1 VTEKKS
7 GEVIIMA
14 SSRSSSPSGA
24 AGPIEFPASVQA
36 AIDAQWFD
44 VDAVPVPVL
53 VVPINYPTGWHIEPH
68 VHRKAQLIYC
78 CSGVMTVETA
88 HEQWVAPPNC
98 SVWVPGGM
106 EHEICITQA
115 AEMRTLYVE
124 PLARK
129 GLPSAPSTLGVSPL
143 LRELILASVIAT
155 TAPDPADFAP
165 GTPSAHIAE
174 VLLDQILAMPQSELH
189 IPMPADRRLK
199 PICAALTADPGDRR
213 SLKEWADEVGASD
226 RTIERLFMQETGL
239 TFHRWR
245 EQMRVLKSLT
255 LLQSGRAVKNV
266 ALELGFANPSTF
278 ITMFRK
284 IMGMTPGAYL
294 KGGIHASDP

>member
-1 VTEKKS
+1 
-7 GEVIIMA
+7 MA
-14 SSRSSSPSGA
+14 RSTSSSPKVKASKIA
-24 AGPIEFPASVQA
+24 AGPQKFPASVRD

-44 VDAVPVPVL
+44 VDAVPVAVL

-68 VHRKAQLIYC
+68 LHRKAQLIYC
-78 CSGVMTVETA
+78 ESGVMTVETA
-88 HEQWVAPPNC
+88 HGQWVAPPNC
-98 SVWVPGGM
+98 SVWMPGGID
-106 EHEICITQA
+106 HQIHITQA
-115 AEMRTLYVE
+115 AGMRTLYVE
-124 PLARK
+124 PDARK
-129 GLPSAPSTLGVSPL
+129 DLPKVPCSLGVSPL

-155 TAPDPADFAP
+155 KAPDPKDYAA
-165 GTPSAHIAE
+165 GTPNAHIAE
-174 VLLDQILAMPQSELH
+174 VMLDQILAMPPSELH
-189 IPMPADRRLK
+189 IPMPTDRRVK
-199 PICAALTADPGDRR
+199 PICTALTADPGDRR

-294 KGGIHASDP
+294 KGGV

>member
-1 VTEKKS
+1 
-7 GEVIIMA
+7 MA
-14 SSRSSSPSGA
+14 RKIAP
-24 AGPIEFPASVQA
+24 GPQKFSIGVRE

-44 VDAVPVPVL
+44 VDAVPVPLL

-78 CSGVMTVETA
+78 DSGVMTVATA
-88 HEQWVAPPNC
+88 HGQWVAPPNC
-98 SVWVPGGM
+98 SVWVPGGI
-106 EHEICITQA
+106 EHEIYITQA
-115 AEMRTLYVE
+115 ARMRTLYVE
-124 PLARK
+124 PTARK
-129 GLPSAPSTLGVSPL
+129 DLPTLPCSLGVSAL

-155 TAPDPADFAP
+155 KAPDPKDYAL
-165 GTPSAHIAE
+165 GTPNAHIAA
-174 VLLDQILAMPQSELH
+174 VLLDQILAMPASELH
-189 IPMPADRRLK
+189 IPIPADRRLK

-226 RTIERLFMQETGL
+226 RTIERLFMQETGH

-255 LLQSGRAVKNV
+255 LLQNGHAVKNV

-278 ITMFRK
+278 IAMFRK
-284 IMGMTPGAYL
+284 IMGKTPGAYL
-294 KGGIHASDP
+294 KDGAYLKGTD

>member
-1 VTEKKS
+1 
-7 GEVIIMA
+7 M
-14 SSRSSSPSGA
+14 PA
-24 AGPIEFPASVQA
+24 AKFPAAVQA

-44 VDAVPVPVL
+44 VDAVAVPVL
-53 VVPINYPTGWHIEPH
+53 VVPINYPTDWHIDEH

-88 HEQWVAPPNC
+88 HEQWVAPPNRC
-98 SVWVPGGM
+98 VWVPGGTA
-106 EHEICITQA
+106 HEIHINQA

-124 PLARK
+124 PTARA
-129 GLPSAPSTLGVSPL
+129 GLPAQPCTLGVSPL
-143 LRELILASVIAT
+143 LRELILASVIST

-165 GTPSAHIAE
+165 GTPNAHMAA
-174 VLLDQILAMPQSELH
+174 VLLDQIATMPPSELH
-189 IPMPADRRLK
+189 LPMPSDRRLM
-199 PICAALTADPGDRR
+199 PICAALTADPSDRR
-213 SLKEWADEVGASD
+213 SLKEWAEQVGASD

-245 EQMRVLKSLT
+245 EQMRVLKSLS
-255 LLQSGRAVKNV
+255 LLGSGRAVKNV

-294 KGGIHASDP
+294 KGGA

>member
-1 VTEKKS
+1 
-7 GEVIIMA
+7 MA
-14 SSRSSSPSGA
+14 RSKSSSSLKPVA
-24 AGPIEFPASVQA
+24 PKKVALGPQKFPAAVRD

-44 VDAVPVPVL
+44 VDSVPVPVL

-68 VHRKAQLIYC
+68 VHRKSQLIYC
-78 CSGVMTVETA
+78 CSGVMTIETD
-88 HEQWVAPPNC
+88 HGQWVAPPNC
-98 SVWVPGGM
+98 SVWVPGSI
-106 EHEICITQA
+106 EHEIHITQA

-124 PLARK
+124 PEARA
-129 GLPSAPSTLGVSPL
+129 GLPALPCSLGVSPL
-143 LRELILASVIAT
+143 LRELILASVIT
-155 TAPDPADFAP
+155 TKAPDPRDFAP
-165 GTPSAHIAE
+165 GKPNAHIAD
-174 VLLDQILAMPQSELH
+174 VLLDQILAMPASELH
-189 IPMPADRRLK
+189 IPMPTDRRLK
-199 PICAALTADPGDRR
+199 PICSALTADPGDRR
-213 SLKEWADEVGASD
+213 SLKEWAVEVGASD

-294 KGGIHASDP
+294 KGAPLKSIG

>member
-1 VTEKKS
+1 MPKK
-7 GEVIIMA
+7 IA
-14 SSRSSSPSGA
+14 T
-24 AGPIEFPASVQA
+24 GPQKFPAAVHA

-68 VHRKAQLIYC
+68 MHRKAQLIYC
-78 CSGVMTVETA
+78 CSGVMMVETA
-88 HEQWVAPPNC
+88 YGQWVAPSNC

-106 EHEICITQA
+106 EHEIHITRA

-124 PLARK
+124 PEARA
-129 GLPSAPSTLGVSPL
+129 GLPAQPCTLGVAPL
-143 LRELILASVIAT
+143 LRELILASAISG
-155 TAPDPADFAP
+155 TAPDPANFMP
-165 GTPSAHIAE
+165 GSPNGHIAE
-174 VLLDQILAMPQSELH
+174 VLLDQILAMPPSELH

-199 PICAALTADPGDRR
+199 PICSALIADPGDRR
-213 SLKEWADEVGASD
+213 SLKEWADEAGASD
-226 RTIERLFMQETGL
+226 RTIERLFMQETAL

-255 LLQSGRAVKNV
+255 LLQGGRAVKNV

-284 IMGMTPGAYL
+284 TMGMTPGAYL
-294 KGGIHASDP
+294 KGAPPKDDA